1 MYGLVGYCDVDRYIM
16 HGLELQPDARDLAPA
31 TAIRILDAF
40 EIELRLRLDEAL
52 HRDGGDS
59 LSALRHPEQLAE
71 HRADPFRRAGRDHVV
86 AGAALQDGSPEQAG
100 RLADGDQRRDAEG
113 ARRLTEDGD
122 VAGGAAEGAD
132 IFLHPVQ
139 RRQLENIGAFGGD
152 PGNRSEEHRSELQ
165 SR

>member
-16 HGLELQPDARDLAPA
+16 HGLEQHPVDGDLAPP
-31 TAIRILDAF
+31 TRIGILDAF
-40 EIELRLRLDEAL
+40 EVELRLRLDEAL
-52 HRDGGDS
+52 HRDGGDR

-122 VAGGAAEGAD
+122 VAGVAAEGAD
-132 IFLHPVQ
+132 IFLYQVQ
-139 RRQLENIGAFGGD
+139 RRQLVEQ
-152 PGNRSEEHRSELQ
+152 PP
-165 SR
+165 